1 MRERLDCMQ
10 YKWKVVLF
18 TLLLAVLLTACGKGN
33 EDAIIGHWKG
43 EDDGDVEFVLEI
55 DEDELTIR
63 EPDSRDSVTAEYI
76 VSNTTDDRFMLEITD
91 PSTGSN
97 TFLFEGYFD
106 GKNGI
111 IVEEVE
117 GGAAENAS
125 QTRSENVMEEID
137 KIAKKEE
144 EERMKEEK
152 QREKEEQQRQKEEE
166 QREKERQKEIEEVG
180 YNVEL
185 AEEMYKQS
193 CAACHGDDLQGAV
206 GPALDE
212 VGKVLNEEEI
222 LDVIENG
229 KGSMPA
235 GLLSG
240 DEAVQI
246 SKWLAEQK

>member
-43 EDDGDVEFVLEI
+43 EDDGDVEFFLEI

-106 GKNGI
+106 GKNEI
-111 IVEEVE
+111 IIEEVE
-117 GGAAENAS
+117 DGTADNAS
-125 QTRSENVMEEID
+125 LIRIENVMEEID

-152 QREKEEQQRQKEEE
+152 QREKEEQQRKKEEE